1 MQRCTE
7 AMITLCFTAETACRD
22 RIGEIAASAGLRV
35 TEIGEVRHGN
45 GVSLFDRGVAATAD
59 HQRGFDHF
67 SRMETP

>member
-1 MQRCTE
+1 MPRCTE
-7 AMITLCFTAETACRD
+7 GMIT
-22 RIGEIAASAGLRV
+22 SAGLRV